1 MEFDELSRAVLAD
14 VSECLAAVDP
24 AQVAALA
31 EALAES
37 RRVFLIGTGR
47 SGKMLEAMA
56 VRLGHLGI
64 TAHVVGSPDCP
75 EINSGDLV
83 LVGSGSGATPVSLE
97 LATGARDAGAGLAV
111 ITAAPDSPIA
121 RLADTV
127 IHIPAP
133 APPHGGGGRVEFATG
148 KLSGLAGHRSP
159 RDPAPSVPM
168 DGTPHTLRSLF
179 EECLLI
185 VCDCVCRML
194 QDRLGLS
201 TDDMQERHSLRE

>member
-1 MEFDELSRAVLAD
+1 MAD
-14 VSECLAAVDP
+14 IAECLAAVDP
-24 AQVAALA
+24 AQVGVLVG
-31 EALAES
+31 ALAES

-83 LVGSGSGATPVSLE
+83 LVGSGSGATPVPLD
-97 LATGARDAGAGLAV
+97 LATGARDAGAKLAV

-121 RLADTV
+121 ELAEPV
-127 IHIPAP
+127 IHIPTP
-133 APPHGGGGRVEFATG
+133 ASPHGGGGRVEFATG

-159 RDPAPSVPM
+159 RDHAPVEPQ

-185 VCDCVCRML
+185 VCDGICRML
-194 QDRLGLS
+194 QERLGLS